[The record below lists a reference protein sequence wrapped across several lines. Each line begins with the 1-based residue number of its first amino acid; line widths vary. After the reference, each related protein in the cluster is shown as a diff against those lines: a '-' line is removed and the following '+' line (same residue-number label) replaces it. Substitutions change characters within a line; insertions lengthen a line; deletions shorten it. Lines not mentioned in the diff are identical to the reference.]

1 MEGHCSAGVGPQW
14 AVVPMVEE
22 EGGGGGGGRRRGRRR
37 GKSCVKILQIYFNSF
52 LHDRKD
58 TEHTHTHTHTHEG
71 VLYACGTTNL
81 TVESTITLSF
91 FSFKN

>member
-1 MEGHCSAGVGPQW
+1 M
-14 AVVPMVEE
+14 EE
-22 EGGGGGGGRRRGRRR
+22 EGWRRRGGGGGRGRRR
-37 GKSCVKILQIYFNSF
+37 RRRERRRKSCVKILQIYFNSF